1 MFGLG
6 VQGDA
11 DSPEIREA
19 LLRCLDDED
28 EGVRE
33 EAARGLGKRGD
44 QRLLPKL
51 LTMLDECDVKVRVAE
66 AATELLGLARDP
78 PEWGAADYKAA
89 LIEKFQISGSTS
101 HAGASWARR

>member
-1 MFGLG
+1 
-6 VQGDA
+6 
-11 DSPEIREA
+11 
-19 LLRCLDDED
+19 
-28 EGVRE
+28 
-33 EAARGLGKRGD
+33 
-44 QRLLPKL
+44 
-51 LTMLDECDVKVRVAE
+51 MLDECDVKVRVAE